1 MRALLTVFVFTL
13 VALVTVSG
21 LRADGEADVLFVS
34 SGSAEVGGETTVTL
48 AVAELADPPLGA
60 WQIDINYDN
69 TVVTATECIGLA
81 GSVCNPVFDED
92 TVRVAG
98 ASGAGLTGTNELGAI
113 TFVCDRLGGSALM
126 LSLSIWGNAIETGQ
140 RKVEMVD
147 GSITCTEPRMNG
159 VIRIGSYEALVGDEV
174 TAVLEAVDIPEPGLG
189 AWAVNVSY
197 DASVVSLL
205 DCEPR
210 QGGIC
215 NLEYEDDTLRV
226 TGASAGGLAGTATLA
241 EIAFVCSRAG
251 STDLAVSLSIGG
263 SFPVGDVP
271 SFPDPVSGAITCV
284 EPSSVPP
291 EQLPA
296 TGTAA
301 PQADLPL
308 DTVPLGVLGAV
319 LVAAVLA
326 FRRYAVPR

>member
-13 VALVTVSG
+13 VAVSG
-21 LRADGEADVLFVS
+21 LRAAGESEVLFVS

-113 TFVCDRLGGSALM
+113 TFVCDRLGESALM

-140 RKVEMVD
+140 RKVEIEG
-147 GSITCTEPRMNG
+147 GSISCTEPSMNG
-159 VIRIGSYEALVGDEV
+159 VIRIGSS
-174 TAVLEAVDIPEPGLG
+174 TAVVGEDVTVALEAVDIPEPGLG
-189 AWAVNVSY
+189 AWDVDVTY
-197 DASVVSLL
+197 DTATVSLAG
-205 DCEPR
+205 CAPQ

-215 NLEYEDDTLRV
+215 DLERGEDTLRV
-226 TGASAGGLAGTATLA
+226 AGANAAGLPGTFTLA
-241 EIAFVCSRAG
+241 EIVFSCKAVG
-251 STDLAVSLSIGG
+251 TTDLEVRLSIFGVFPIGSPEPPGAVSG
-263 SFPVGDVP
+263 SL
-271 SFPDPVSGAITCV
+271 TCT
-284 EPSSVPP
+284 ETQ
-291 EQLPA
+291 EQPTELPA
-296 TGTAA
+296 TGGVK
-301 PQADLPL
+301 PQRASPPA
-308 DTVPLGVLGAV
+308 TVPIAVVGSV

-326 FRRYAVPR
+326 FRRYASSR